1 MAVFIYTFETCI
13 NAGASFN
20 DKSSL
25 VHRESQCFAVSYD
38 TSFSSTDAGNFEE
51 NCYLKQNSTDPPPL
65 TTEGRDTC
73 SSATLIG
80 DAQPPP

>member
-13 NAGASFN
+13 NAGASYN

-38 TSFSSTDAGNFEE
+38 TSFSSTDAGNFEG
-51 NCYLKQNSTDPPPL
+51 NC
-65 TTEGRDTC
+65 
-73 SSATLIG
+73 
-80 DAQPPP
+80 

>member
-1 MAVFIYTFETCI
+1 MAVFIYTFGTCI
-13 NAGASFN
+13 NAGASYN

-38 TSFSSTDAGNFEE
+38 ISFSSIDADNFEG
-51 NCYLKQNSTDPPPL
+51 NYYLKQNSTDPPPL
-65 TTEGRDTC
+65 TTEGRNTC
-73 SSATLIG
+73 SNATLIG